1 MKNTK
6 RIEALETQV
15 AELKRQVL
23 ELSANARAKRVT
35 KAKAPTL
42 NTRHVKVL
50 EQIAKIEGLTAAE
63 AVNLAGFY
71 SSTSQ
76 MLVSDLRRAGLI
88 ASSGFATRSN
98 KRGRKPAL
106 LSATAEGKRF
116 MRSEGVNV

>member
-35 KAKAPTL
+35 KAPTL

-63 AVNLAGFY
+63 AVNLAGFD

-76 MLVSDLRRAGLI
+76 MLVSDLRRFGLI

-106 LSATAEGKRF
+106 LSATADGKRF